1 MSELHLLAQAAGSFP
16 VRQILT
22 KRLKPDP
29 KLFIGSGKVEEIQA
43 IMLQEEAQIAIFN
56 NALSPAQQ
64 RNLERSLDRHVI
76 DRTSLILDISA
87 QRAKSHI
94 GQVQVELANVRYR
107 LSRLVRAWSH
117 LERQKGGIGLR
128 GGPGE
133 TQMELDRRMLENR
146 AKRLGSDL
154 GKLQKQQATQRRH
167 RTKRAVF
174 SISIVGYTNAGKSTL
189 FNALTKAGTYA
200 ADQLFATLD
209 TTTRRLYLPEFGN
222 AVISDTVGFIRE
234 LPHQL
239 VEAFRATLDET
250 VHADLLLH
258 VVDAASL
265 VREEQIDEVNK
276 VLAEIGAQ
284 NIPVILVMNKID
296 QLPEYVGRGPELRY
310 EKDGKISKV
319 YLSARSGEGLELL
332 RGVLATIA
340 QETDKIRRLENFEV
354 TQAEVGEPVD
364 VLADRPVSADYL
376 LSFNDARLG
385 YLPRD
390 I

>member
-1 MSELHLLAQAAGSFP
+1 
-16 VRQILT
+16 
-22 KRLKPDP
+22 
-29 KLFIGSGKVEEIQA
+29 
-43 IMLQEEAQIAIFN
+43 
-56 NALSPAQQ
+56 
-64 RNLERSLDRHVI
+64 
-76 DRTSLILDISA
+76 
-87 QRAKSHI
+87 
-94 GQVQVELANVRYR
+94 
-107 LSRLVRAWSH
+107 
-117 LERQKGGIGLR
+117 
-128 GGPGE
+128 
-133 TQMELDRRMLENR
+133 MELDRRMLENR

-167 RTKRAVF
+167 RAKQAVF

-209 TTTRRLYLPEFGN
+209 TTTRRVYLPEFGN

-340 QETDKIRRLENFEV
+340 QETDKIRGLENFEV
-354 TQAEVGEPVD
+354 TQVVVGEQVD